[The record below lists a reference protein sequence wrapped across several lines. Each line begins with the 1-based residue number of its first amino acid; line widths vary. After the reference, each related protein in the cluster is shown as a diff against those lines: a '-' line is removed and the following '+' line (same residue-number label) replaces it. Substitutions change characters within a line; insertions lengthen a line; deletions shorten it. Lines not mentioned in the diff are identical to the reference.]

1 MQLFIKKQK
10 RKGKPQSEGR
20 NFQYMY
26 LTEDSYENIKK
37 TYKSIRKYQETKQ
50 KNGQKTLSLYQGGY

>member
-1 MQLFIKKQK
+1 
-10 RKGKPQSEGR
+10 
-20 NFQYMY
+20 MY

-50 KNGQKTLSLYQGGY
+50 KNGQKTLSLYQGGYCNGQ